1 MFNALQNAPRPA
13 GKPPER
19 IPQDLLL
26 LLRALSL
33 GMAPPR
39 SAHKNGRD
47 SLFPCG
53 LCKSICRGAQTEKG
67 NNILV
72 HISKLAASEG

>member
-1 MFNALQNAPRPA
+1 MHYKTRRGRP
-13 GKPPER
+13 GSHRSEFPK
-19 IPQDLLL
+19 ICW